1 MKEIIKIS
9 MGMKMKDEKVDLTFQ
24 TQLNSINGAITEEVA
39 EKIRIKTNEIA
50 QIISDAIEIDM
61 NKHNE
66 ELNEEVS
73 ELEKLLDLLDD
84 MEKIEQMKKETYEKA
99 SDKDKAKI
107 DKFEEGLSK
116 LNTVK
121 EKLDFTI
128 DALIKEFLDR

>member
-9 MGMKMKDEKVDLTFQ
+9 MGMKIEGEKVDLTFQ

-39 EKIRIKTNEIA
+39 EKIKVKTNEIA
-50 QIISDAIEIDM
+50 QIVSDAIEVDM
-61 NKHNE
+61 DKHNE

-84 MEKIEQMKKETYEKA
+84 MATIEQMKKETYEKA

-107 DKFEEGLSK
+107 DKFEKDLSK
-116 LNTVK
+116 LDTVK

-128 DALIKEFLDR
+128 DALLKEFLDR

>member
-9 MGMKMKDEKVDLTFQ
+9 MGMKIEGEKVNLTFQ

-50 QIISDAIEIDM
+50 QIVSDAIEVDM
-61 NKHNE
+61 DKHNE

-84 MEKIEQMKKETYEKA
+84 MAKIEQMKKETYEKA

-107 DKFEEGLSK
+107 DKFEEDLSK
-116 LNTVK
+116 LDTVK

-128 DALIKEFLDR
+128 DALLKEFLDR

>member
-9 MGMKMKDEKVDLTFQ
+9 MGMKIEGEKVDLTFQ

-39 EKIRIKTNEIA
+39 EKIKVKTNEIA
-50 QIISDAIEIDM
+50 QIVSDAIEVDM
-61 NKHNE
+61 DKHNE

-84 MEKIEQMKKETYEKA
+84 MAKIEQMKKETYEKA

-116 LNTVK
+116 LDTVK

-128 DALIKEFLDR
+128 DALLKEFLDR

>member
-9 MGMKMKDEKVDLTFQ
+9 MGMKIEGEKVDLTFQ

-39 EKIRIKTNEIA
+39 EKIKVKTNEIA
-50 QIISDAIEIDM
+50 QIVSDAIEVDM
-61 NKHNE
+61 DKHNE

-84 MEKIEQMKKETYEKA
+84 MATIEQMKKETYEKA

-116 LNTVK
+116 LDTVK

-128 DALIKEFLDR
+128 DALLKEFLDR

>member
-9 MGMKMKDEKVDLTFQ
+9 MGMKIEGEKVDLTFQ

-39 EKIRIKTNEIA
+39 EKIKIKTNEIA
-50 QIISDAIEIDM
+50 QIVSDAIEVDM
-61 NKHNE
+61 DKHNE

-84 MEKIEQMKKETYEKA
+84 MAKIEQMKKETYEKA

-116 LNTVK
+116 LDTVK

-128 DALIKEFLDR
+128 DALLKEFLDR

>member
-9 MGMKMKDEKVDLTFQ
+9 MGMKIEGEKVNLTFQ

-39 EKIRIKTNEIA
+39 EKIKVKTNEIA
-50 QIISDAIEIDM
+50 QIVSDAIEVDM
-61 NKHNE
+61 DKHNE

-84 MEKIEQMKKETYEKA
+84 VKTIEQMKKETYEKA

-107 DKFEEGLSK
+107 DKFEEDLSK
-116 LNTVK
+116 LDTIK

-128 DALIKEFLDR
+128 DALLKEFLDR

>member
-9 MGMKMKDEKVDLTFQ
+9 MGMKIKDEKVDLTFQ

-50 QIISDAIEIDM
+50 QIISDAIEVDM

-84 MEKIEQMKKETYEKA
+84 MATIEQMKKETYEKA

-116 LNTVK
+116 LDTVK

-128 DALIKEFLDR
+128 DALLKEFLDR

>member
-50 QIISDAIEIDM
+50 QIVSDAIEVDM

-84 MEKIEQMKKETYEKA
+84 AKTIEQMKKETYEKA

-116 LNTVK
+116 LDTVK

-128 DALIKEFLDR
+128 DALLKEFLDR

>member
-9 MGMKMKDEKVDLTFQ
+9 MGMKIEGEKVDLTFQ

-39 EKIRIKTNEIA
+39 EKIKVKTNEIA
-50 QIISDAIEIDM
+50 QIISDAIEVDM

-84 MEKIEQMKKETYEKA
+84 MATIEQMKKETYEKA

-107 DKFEEGLSK
+107 DKFEEDLSK
-116 LNTVK
+116 LDTVK

-128 DALIKEFLDR
+128 DALLKEFLDR

>member
-9 MGMKMKDEKVDLTFQ
+9 MGMKMEDEKVDLTFQ

-50 QIISDAIEIDM
+50 QIVSDAIEVDM

-66 ELNEEVS
+66 KLDEKTS

-84 MEKIEQMKKETYEKA
+84 MATIEQMKKETYEKA

-107 DKFEEGLSK
+107 DKFEEDLSK
-116 LNTVK
+116 LDTVK

-128 DALIKEFLDR
+128 DALLKEFLDR

>member
-9 MGMKMKDEKVDLTFQ
+9 MRMKMKDEKVDLTFQ

-50 QIISDAIEIDM
+50 QIVSDAIEVDM

-116 LNTVK
+116 LDTIK

-128 DALIKEFLDR
+128 DALLKEFLDR

>member
-9 MGMKMKDEKVDLTFQ
+9 MGMKMEDEKVDLTFQ

-50 QIISDAIEIDM
+50 QIISDAIEVDM

-66 ELNEEVS
+66 ELNEEKS

-84 MEKIEQMKKETYEKA
+84 MATIEQMKKETYEKA

-107 DKFEEGLSK
+107 DKFEEDLSK

-128 DALIKEFLDR
+128 DALLKEFLDR

>member
-1 MKEIIKIS
+1 MKQIITISMEMKENK
-9 MGMKMKDEKVDLTFQ
+9 EKVELKFQ
-24 TQLNSINGAITEEVA
+24 AGINTLGGAITEEVA
-39 EKIRIKTNEIA
+39 EKIKVKTNEIA
-50 QIISDAIEIDM
+50 QIVSDAIEVDM
-61 NKHNE
+61 DKHNE

-84 MEKIEQMKKETYEKA
+84 MAKIEQMKKETYEKA

-116 LNTVK
+116 LDTVK

-128 DALIKEFLDR
+128 DALLKEFLDR

>member
-50 QIISDAIEIDM
+50 QIVSDAIEVDM

-66 ELNEEVS
+66 ELNKEVS

-116 LNTVK
+116 LDTVK

-128 DALIKEFLDR
+128 DALLKEFLDR

>member
-9 MGMKMKDEKVDLTFQ
+9 MGMKIEGEKVDLTFQ

-39 EKIRIKTNEIA
+39 EKIKVKTNEIA
-50 QIISDAIEIDM
+50 QIVSDAIEVDM
-61 NKHNE
+61 DKHNE

-84 MEKIEQMKKETYEKA
+84 MAKIEQMKKETYEKA

-116 LNTVK
+116 LDTIE
-121 EKLDFTI
+121 EKLDYTL
-128 DALIKEFLDR
+128 DAILKEILGR

>member
-9 MGMKMKDEKVDLTFQ
+9 MGMKIKDEKVDLTFQ

-50 QIISDAIEIDM
+50 QIISDAIEVDM

-84 MEKIEQMKKETYEKA
+84 VKTIEQMKKETYEKA

-116 LNTVK
+116 LDTVK
-121 EKLDFTI
+121 EQLDFTI
-128 DALIKEFLDR
+128 DALLKEFLDR

>member
-9 MGMKMKDEKVDLTFQ
+9 MGMKMEDEKVDLTFQ

-39 EKIRIKTNEIA
+39 EKIKVKTNEIA
-50 QIISDAIEIDM
+50 QIVSDAIEVDM

-66 ELNEEVS
+66 KLDEETS

-84 MEKIEQMKKETYEKA
+84 MATIEQMKKETYEKA

-116 LNTVK
+116 LDTVK
-121 EKLDFTI
+121 EKLDYTL
-128 DALIKEFLDR
+128 DAILKEILDR

>member
-50 QIISDAIEIDM
+50 QIVSDAIEVDM

-116 LNTVK
+116 LDTIK

-128 DALIKEFLDR
+128 DALLKEFLDR

>member
-9 MGMKMKDEKVDLTFQ
+9 MGMKIEGEKVDLTFQ

-39 EKIRIKTNEIA
+39 EKIKVKTNEIA
-50 QIISDAIEIDM
+50 QIVSDAIEVDM
-61 NKHNE
+61 DKHNE

-116 LNTVK
+116 LDTVK

-128 DALIKEFLDR
+128 DALLKEFLDR

>member
-9 MGMKMKDEKVDLTFQ
+9 MGMKIEGEKVDLTFQ

-50 QIISDAIEIDM
+50 QIVSDAIEVDM
-61 NKHNE
+61 DKHNE

-84 MEKIEQMKKETYEKA
+84 MAKIEQMKKETYEKA

-116 LNTVK
+116 LDTVK

-128 DALIKEFLDR
+128 DALLKEFLDR

>member
-9 MGMKMKDEKVDLTFQ
+9 MGMKIEGEKVDLTFQ

-39 EKIRIKTNEIA
+39 EKIKVKTNEIA
-50 QIISDAIEIDM
+50 QIISDAIEVDM
-61 NKHNE
+61 DKHNE

-84 MEKIEQMKKETYEKA
+84 MTKIEQMKKETYEKA

-116 LNTVK
+116 LDTVK

-128 DALIKEFLDR
+128 DALLKEFLDR

>member
-50 QIISDAIEIDM
+50 QIVSDAIEVDM

-99 SDKDKAKI
+99 SDTSHS
-107 DKFEEGLSK
+107 FLFHLLPHG
-116 LNTVK
+116 V
-121 EKLDFTI
+121 
-128 DALIKEFLDR
+128 LI

>member
-9 MGMKMKDEKVDLTFQ
+9 MGMKIEGEKVDLTFQ

-50 QIISDAIEIDM
+50 QIVSDAIEVDM
-61 NKHNE
+61 DKHNE

-84 MEKIEQMKKETYEKA
+84 MAKIEQMKKETYEKA

-107 DKFEEGLSK
+107 DKFEEDLSK
-116 LNTVK
+116 LDTVK

-128 DALIKEFLDR
+128 DALLKEFLDR

>member
-9 MGMKMKDEKVDLTFQ
+9 MGMKIEGEKVNLTFQ

-39 EKIRIKTNEIA
+39 EKIKVKTNEIA
-50 QIISDAIEIDM
+50 QIVSDAIEVDM
-61 NKHNE
+61 DKHNE

-84 MEKIEQMKKETYEKA
+84 MTTIEQMKKETYEKA

-107 DKFEEGLSK
+107 DKFEEDLSK
-116 LNTVK
+116 LDTIK

-128 DALIKEFLDR
+128 DALLKEFLDR

>member
-39 EKIRIKTNEIA
+39 EKIRVKTNEIA
-50 QIISDAIEIDM
+50 QIVSDAIEVDM

-116 LNTVK
+116 LDTIK

-128 DALIKEFLDR
+128 DALLKEFLDR

>member
-9 MGMKMKDEKVDLTFQ
+9 MGMKIEGEKVDLTFQ

-39 EKIRIKTNEIA
+39 EKIKIKTNEIA
-50 QIISDAIEIDM
+50 QIVSDAIEVDM
-61 NKHNE
+61 DKHNE

-107 DKFEEGLSK
+107 DKFEEDLSK
-116 LNTVK
+116 LDTVK

-128 DALIKEFLDR
+128 DALLKEFLDR

>member
-9 MGMKMKDEKVDLTFQ
+9 MGMKIEGEKVDLTFQ

-39 EKIRIKTNEIA
+39 EKIKVKTNEIA
-50 QIISDAIEIDM
+50 QIVSDAIEVDM
-61 NKHNE
+61 DKHNE

-116 LNTVK
+116 LDTIK

-128 DALIKEFLDR
+128 DALLKEFLDR

>member
-9 MGMKMKDEKVDLTFQ
+9 MGMKIEGEKVDLTFQ

-73 ELEKLLDLLDD
+73 ELEKLLDLLDNV
-84 MEKIEQMKKETYEKA
+84 ETIEQMKKETYEKA

-107 DKFEEGLSK
+107 DKFEEDLSK
-116 LNTVK
+116 LDTIK

-128 DALIKEFLDR
+128 DALLKEFLDR

>member
-9 MGMKMKDEKVDLTFQ
+9 MGMKIEGEKVNLTFQ

-39 EKIRIKTNEIA
+39 EKIKVKTNEIA
-50 QIISDAIEIDM
+50 QIVSDAIEVDM
-61 NKHNE
+61 DKHNE
-66 ELNEEVS
+66 KLNEEVS

-84 MEKIEQMKKETYEKA
+84 MATIEQMKKETYEKA

-116 LNTVK
+116 LDTVK

-128 DALIKEFLDR
+128 DALLKEFLDR

>member
-9 MGMKMKDEKVDLTFQ
+9 MGMKIEGEKVDLTFQ

-39 EKIRIKTNEIA
+39 EKIKVKTNEIA
-50 QIISDAIEIDM
+50 QIVSDAIKVDM
-61 NKHNE
+61 DKHNE

-84 MEKIEQMKKETYEKA
+84 MAKIEQMKKETYEKA

-116 LNTVK
+116 LDTVK

-128 DALIKEFLDR
+128 DALLKEFLDR

>member
-9 MGMKMKDEKVDLTFQ
+9 MGMKIEGEKVNLTFQ

-39 EKIRIKTNEIA
+39 EKIKIKTNEIA
-50 QIISDAIEIDM
+50 QIISDAIEVDM

-84 MEKIEQMKKETYEKA
+84 MATIEQMKKETYEKA

-107 DKFEEGLSK
+107 DEFEEGLKK
-116 LNTVK
+116 LDTVK
-121 EKLDFTI
+121 EKLDYTL
-128 DALIKEFLDR
+128 DAILKEILDR

>member
-9 MGMKMKDEKVDLTFQ
+9 MGMKMEDEKVDLTFQ

-50 QIISDAIEIDM
+50 QIVSDAIEVDM

-66 ELNEEVS
+66 KLDEKTS

-84 MEKIEQMKKETYEKA
+84 MAKIEQMKKETYEKA

-107 DKFEEGLSK
+107 DKFEEDLSK
-116 LNTVK
+116 LDTVK

-128 DALIKEFLDR
+128 DALLKEFLDR

>member
-116 LNTVK
+116 LDTIK

-128 DALIKEFLDR
+128 DALLKEFLDR

>member
-9 MGMKMKDEKVDLTFQ
+9 MGMKIEGEKVDLTFQ

-39 EKIRIKTNEIA
+39 EKIKVKTNEIA
-50 QIISDAIEIDM
+50 QIVSDAIEVDM
-61 NKHNE
+61 DKHNE

-84 MEKIEQMKKETYEKA
+84 MAKIEQMKKETYEKA

-116 LNTVK
+116 LDTIK

-128 DALIKEFLDR
+128 DALLKEFLDR